1 MNKYSHVET
10 NHFRL
15 TFTDNPEGFKNEE
28 QDKCLKVTVN
38 DPEIGECEFKL
49 FGFALVKDAA
59 GDEVIYYK
67 IKEEERLVL
76 YKLTGHPDAGK
87 LLAVLEMGAQIYG
100 FEIRS
105 IDTDIAEA
113 IDAAKRKAK
122 GTLDDKPGIHPR
134 MEKYFK
140 GELK

>member
-15 TFTDNPEGFKNEE
+15 TLVDNPPEGFKKDEK
-28 QDKCLKVTVN
+28 DKCIKVTVN
-38 DPEIGECEFKL
+38 DPELGECEFRL
-49 FGFALVKDAA
+49 FGFTRVKDAA

-76 YKLTGHPDAGK
+76 YKLTGYPDAGK
-87 LLAVLEMGAQIYG
+87 LLAVLETGAQIYG
-100 FEIRS
+100 FQIRS

-122 GTLDDKPGIHPR
+122 GTLGDKPGIHPR

-140 GELK
+140 EVK